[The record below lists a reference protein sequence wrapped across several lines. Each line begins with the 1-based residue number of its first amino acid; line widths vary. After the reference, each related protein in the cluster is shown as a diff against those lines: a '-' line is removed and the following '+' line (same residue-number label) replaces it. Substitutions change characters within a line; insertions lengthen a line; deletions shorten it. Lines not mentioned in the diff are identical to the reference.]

1 MLLKKMVIIMKRILF
16 KIYVLSAVVLCATFS
31 QPVMGMQNELLPCSK
46 KLELDFAKS
55 LGDKPKNENTLLLDK
70 FFSNWDTNDVKDN
83 GKTFT
88 SFFTKQ
94 DKKDSLLISWFVT
107 SLKDKENKNIN
118 LDFSDDQD
126 DTCLNYRLLGDF
138 TGIFDNRFMYYDEKG
153 KKNPAQ
159 EITPWVIN
167 ALEIKDCTIGLDKND
182 KLSQFFKD
190 LCATRSIEKELYEKS
205 KNQKNNLST
214 DTPQSFLVCK
224 GYVNGTIEEINN
236 VLQKYKNSKKIT
248 PKKTILTDK
257 KIVPVTVK
265 ASITKKDSNLHAI
278 VTVVVYVGAV
288 ALVTYFFYKMSPA
301 NKEAMKEYNSYLQ
314 ENVNYHKTRKTSPS
328 FLPVAAGR
336 LLREDITAFATLVC
350 AELVL
355 FIISKTV

>member
-1 MLLKKMVIIMKRILF
+1 MLLKKMVVIMKKILF
-16 KIYVLSAVVLCATFS
+16 KIYALSAVGLCATFS
-31 QPVMGMQNELLPCSK
+31 QPVMGMQNELLSCSK
-46 KLELDFAKS
+46 KLELDLAKS

-70 FFSNWDTNDVKDN
+70 FFSSWDTSDIKDN
-83 GKTFT
+83 GKAFT

-94 DKKDSLLISWFVT
+94 DKKDSPLITWFVT
-107 SLKDKENKNIN
+107 SLKDKENKDIN

-126 DTCLNYRLLGDF
+126 DACLNYRLLGDF

-159 EITPWVIN
+159 EITPWVID

-190 LCATRSIEKELYEKS
+190 LCATRPIEKELYEKS
-205 KNQKNNLST
+205 KNQKNSIST
-214 DTPQSFLVCK
+214 ETPQSFLVCK

-236 VLQKYKNSKKIT
+236 ILQKYKKSKKT
-248 PKKTILTDK
+248 MSKKTIPTDK
-257 KIVPVTVK
+257 KIVPVQANACIVK
-265 ASITKKDSNLHAI
+265 KNSNLHAL

-288 ALVTYFFYKMSPA
+288 ALVTYFLYKISPA
-301 NKEAMKEYNSYLQ
+301 NKEAMKEYNSYL
-314 ENVNYHKTRKTSPS
+314 EKNMDYHKTRKTSPN
-328 FLPVAAGR
+328 FLPVAGAR
-336 LLREDITAFATLVC
+336 FLREDITKFANFLF
-350 AELVL
+350 AELIL